1 MTLLQIF
8 TPILDP
14 ITIKFSAEKTII
26 MANNPI
32 GDKRTFRRIL
42 KLTAAMEEGE
52 VDKRS
57 QYLTFVDSR
66 TATCVGV
73 RTDSN
78 FTSFNMLLSF

>member
-1 MTLLQIF
+1 
-8 TPILDP
+8 
-14 ITIKFSAEKTII
+14 

-42 KLTAAMEEGE
+42 KLTAAMEGEEEE

-73 RTDSN
+73 RTAISPHLICCARLKRKQEKRKFD
-78 FTSFNMLLSF
+78 LQ